1 MQNHEKSG
9 HQACSKSV
17 QFIINCVIMIGIRFF
32 IQILVLQ
39 SVRHLL
45 KWQKILS
52 KHRYLPFKTKSE
64 NLFNL
69 IIQREYHVTRM
80 ILIR

>member
-17 QFIINCVIMIGIRFF
+17 QLIINCVIMIGIRFF
-32 IQILVLQ
+32 YQILALQ

-45 KWQKILS
+45 KW
-52 KHRYLPFKTKSE
+52 
-64 NLFNL
+64 
-69 IIQREYHVTRM
+69 
-80 ILIR
+80 

>member
-32 IQILVLQ
+32 YQILALQ

-45 KWQKILS
+45 KWQK
-52 KHRYLPFKTKSE
+52 KY
-64 NLFNL
+64 
-69 IIQREYHVTRM
+69 Y
-80 ILIR
+80 